1 MSKAVPQKNPSIAS
15 SVAAGCSPPYSRTSL
30 ESRGLG
36 VTVAPNLA
44 QATLSD
50 QQAHCHSMCQSSP
63 LQDSHVIHAAVHP
76 LSSILTFDAQYPWGC
91 DVHRSLGLP
100 ALSTPTG
107 HSLCYWPNDSGV
119 SIQQQFTCNP
129 TCAGLQGSWSADSV
143 QLLQQ
148 QLQQHPLQQPSLH
161 HHLQSLQSQPPLQTQ
176 PPPNA
181 APQAQ
186 VQQQPHTKTEMH
198 TQMQMQVQP
207 TSDST
212 PHNVPP
218 PPPHVAPTG
227 QQLNKAQSTS
237 LMAIAMPQ
245 AVDDGLSNA
254 EIAEILRTASTG
266 HYED

>member
-36 VTVAPNLA
+36 VTAAPNLA

-148 QLQQHPLQQPSLH
+148 QQQQCNSRHCSSRSSSFSSTHCSSRHCITTCNRCSHSLRFKPSRPLMQLHKLKCNSSHTQKQRCILRCRCRCSRQQT
-161 HHLQSLQSQPPLQTQ
+161 PPLIMCRHHRLMWLQLDSSSTKHNQ
-176 PPPNA
+176 
-181 APQAQ
+181 AP
-186 VQQQPHTKTEMH
+186 
-198 TQMQMQVQP
+198 
-207 TSDST
+207 
-212 PHNVPP
+212 
-218 PPPHVAPTG
+218 
-227 QQLNKAQSTS
+227 
-237 LMAIAMPQ
+237 
-245 AVDDGLSNA
+245 
-254 EIAEILRTASTG
+254 
-266 HYED
+266 